1 LPNGASI
8 PCYAGP
14 YGELVAINVNTGAIA
29 WKSVLGINEEYSDLG
44 EKGVKTG
51 ARNLGGSI
59 STAGGLVFIGATN
72 DKRFRAFDAK
82 TGKELWVVELPA
94 SGHSTPVTYMGK
106 DGKQY
111 VAIAAS
117 GGTSVGSGRPISDA
131 LVAFRLE

>member
-82 TGKELWVVELPA
+82 TGRSFGWWSCRRAAIPRRSPTWARTA
-94 SGHSTPVTYMGK
+94 SST
-106 DGKQY
+106 
-111 VAIAAS
+111 
-117 GGTSVGSGRPISDA
+117 
-131 LVAFRLE
+131 